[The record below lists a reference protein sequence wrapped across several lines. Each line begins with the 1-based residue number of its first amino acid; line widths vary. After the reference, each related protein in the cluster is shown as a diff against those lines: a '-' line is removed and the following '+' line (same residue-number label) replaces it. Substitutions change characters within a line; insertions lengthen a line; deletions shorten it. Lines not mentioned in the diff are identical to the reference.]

1 MKNISGIVPVI
12 LAAVVGIGAVVSLSD
27 YTAPVYGSESE
38 DELTETETIIES
50 ACMES
55 VEETEIENTEAAAVL
70 DGAFDL
76 ADGTYEGSANG
87 FSGKIKVSVVIKNQ
101 TIRSINILS
110 NSDDEAFFNRAKEGV
125 TASII
130 AKQSTDV
137 DTVSGATYSSRGII
151 NAVNAGVS
159 VCLCSAELDMGA
171 FDTVSRATTN
181 HGLHR
186 GSYQCTSEITK
197 KDGTK
202 LKVAYYTGA
211 ATGVLTN
218 GETFSYDKNEIESYV
233 VTGLKYVPVKVKTED
248 YEAFKAAYT
257 VVENGST
264 LSGGFSEGN
273 LKNYTDL
280 VAEVTENTNGLKTVT
295 QNEDGSFSF
304 AARVN
309 NGTDSGIKDAAL
321 KTAENITTT
330 VKEANGSYGEFLR
343 VDLTGEGYGALGADM
358 QAAEWTYY
366 GSDSTYTDPLQS
378 YGTKFASDNW
388 MHKAQ
393 GIQLGL
399 TDSLR
404 CKLPA
409 GTDGTGYWTI
419 TVYALGYNDYTVK
432 FKVTDANIVKDEEE
446 TVDTTALEA
455 AIKSAEN
462 LTESDYTAAS
472 WSDLCVELK
481 EAKDELAAPHT
492 QSTVDEATEHLNAA
506 IKALVKAETKEETK
520 TDVTKLNAVIEKAE
534 ALKQSDYTAES
545 WENLQTA
552 LDAAKKLTDATAE
565 QTVVDQAASDLE
577 TAILALVKAD
587 TENTGTTDK
596 KKKPAVGTVKTVGQ
610 IKYKVTGKNT
620 VTVNKYAKKNIT
632 KASIPATVKI
642 NGYTFKVTAIA
653 DSAFSGCSKLT
664 KVTVGSNVKA
674 IGNKSF
680 YKCTKLTTFTASSTG
695 LNKIGKEA
703 FSGDKKLA
711 NITLKTTKLKKSGVG
726 KDAFKNI
733 KKNATFKVPAKKV
746 SDYKAIFKSKGAGK
760 NIKIKKL

>member
-50 ACMES
+50 AGMES
-55 VEETEIENTEAAAVL
+55 VEETEVENTEAAVVL

-125 TASII
+125 TASIL

-534 ALKQSDYTAES
+534 ALKQRDYTAES
-545 WENLQTA
+545 WKNLQTA

-610 IKYKVTGKNT
+610 IKYKVTGKHT

-653 DSAFSGCSKLT
+653 DSAFSG
-664 KVTVGSNVKA
+664 
-674 IGNKSF
+674 
-680 YKCTKLTTFTASSTG
+680 
-695 LNKIGKEA
+695 
-703 FSGDKKLA
+703 
-711 NITLKTTKLKKSGVG
+711 
-726 KDAFKNI
+726 
-733 KKNATFKVPAKKV
+733 
-746 SDYKAIFKSKGAGK
+746 
-760 NIKIKKL
+760 

>member
-1 MKNISGIVPVI
+1 METSMKNISGIVPVI

-50 ACMES
+50 AGMES
-55 VEETEIENTEAAAVL
+55 VEETEVENTEAAVVL

-125 TASII
+125 TASIL

-202 LKVAYYTGA
+202 LKVTYYTGA

-218 GETFSYDKNEIESYV
+218 GEAFSYDKNEIESYV

-534 ALKQSDYTAES
+534 ALKQRDYTAES
-545 WENLQTA
+545 WKNLQTA

-610 IKYKVTGKNT
+610 IKYKVTGKHT

-653 DSAFSGCSKLT
+653 DSAFSG
-664 KVTVGSNVKA
+664 
-674 IGNKSF
+674 
-680 YKCTKLTTFTASSTG
+680 
-695 LNKIGKEA
+695 
-703 FSGDKKLA
+703 
-711 NITLKTTKLKKSGVG
+711 
-726 KDAFKNI
+726 
-733 KKNATFKVPAKKV
+733 
-746 SDYKAIFKSKGAGK
+746 
-760 NIKIKKL
+760 

>member
-50 ACMES
+50 AGMES
-55 VEETEIENTEAAAVL
+55 VEETEVENTEAAAVL

-125 TASII
+125 TASIL

-137 DTVSGATYSSRGII
+137 DTVSGATYSSRGIM

-388 MHKAQ
+388 MNKAQ

-534 ALKQSDYTAES
+534 ALKQRDYTAES
-545 WENLQTA
+545 WKNLQTA

-610 IKYKVTGKNT
+610 IKYKVTGKHT

-653 DSAFSGCSKLT
+653 DSAFSG
-664 KVTVGSNVKA
+664 
-674 IGNKSF
+674 
-680 YKCTKLTTFTASSTG
+680 
-695 LNKIGKEA
+695 
-703 FSGDKKLA
+703 
-711 NITLKTTKLKKSGVG
+711 
-726 KDAFKNI
+726 
-733 KKNATFKVPAKKV
+733 
-746 SDYKAIFKSKGAGK
+746 
-760 NIKIKKL
+760 

>member
-1 MKNISGIVPVI
+1 M
-12 LAAVVGIGAVVSLSD
+12 
-27 YTAPVYGSESE
+27 
-38 DELTETETIIES
+38 
-50 ACMES
+50 
-55 VEETEIENTEAAAVL
+55 
-70 DGAFDL
+70 
-76 ADGTYEGSANG
+76 
-87 FSGKIKVSVVIKNQ
+87 
-101 TIRSINILS
+101 
-110 NSDDEAFFNRAKEGV
+110 
-125 TASII
+125 
-130 AKQSTDV
+130 
-137 DTVSGATYSSRGII
+137 
-151 NAVNAGVS
+151 
-159 VCLCSAELDMGA
+159 
-171 FDTVSRATTN
+171 
-181 HGLHR
+181 
-186 GSYQCTSEITK
+186 
-197 KDGTK
+197 
-202 LKVAYYTGA
+202 AYYTGA

-264 LSGGFSEGN
+264 LSGGFSEEN

-388 MHKAQ
+388 MNKAQ

-472 WSDLCVELK
+472 WFDLCVELK

-534 ALKQSDYTAES
+534 ALKQRDYTAES
-545 WENLQTA
+545 WKNLQTA

-610 IKYKVTGKNT
+610 IKYKVTGKHT

-653 DSAFSGCSKLT
+653 DSAFSG
-664 KVTVGSNVKA
+664 
-674 IGNKSF
+674 
-680 YKCTKLTTFTASSTG
+680 
-695 LNKIGKEA
+695 
-703 FSGDKKLA
+703 
-711 NITLKTTKLKKSGVG
+711 
-726 KDAFKNI
+726 
-733 KKNATFKVPAKKV
+733 
-746 SDYKAIFKSKGAGK
+746 
-760 NIKIKKL
+760 

>member
-1 MKNISGIVPVI
+1 METSMKNISGIVPVI

-50 ACMES
+50 AGMES
-55 VEETEIENTEAAAVL
+55 VEETEVENTEAAVVL

-125 TASII
+125 TASIL

-534 ALKQSDYTAES
+534 ALKQRDYTAES
-545 WENLQTA
+545 WKNLQTA
-552 LDAAKKLTDATAE
+552 LDAAKKLIDATAE

-610 IKYKVTGKNT
+610 IKYKVTGKHT

-653 DSAFSGCSKLT
+653 DSAFSG
-664 KVTVGSNVKA
+664 
-674 IGNKSF
+674 
-680 YKCTKLTTFTASSTG
+680 
-695 LNKIGKEA
+695 
-703 FSGDKKLA
+703 
-711 NITLKTTKLKKSGVG
+711 
-726 KDAFKNI
+726 
-733 KKNATFKVPAKKV
+733 
-746 SDYKAIFKSKGAGK
+746 
-760 NIKIKKL
+760 

>member
-50 ACMES
+50 AGMES
-55 VEETEIENTEAAAVL
+55 VEETEVENTEAAVVL

-137 DTVSGATYSSRGII
+137 DTVSGATYSSRGIM

-388 MHKAQ
+388 MNKAQ

-472 WSDLCVELK
+472 WFDLCVELK

-534 ALKQSDYTAES
+534 ALKQRDYTAES
-545 WENLQTA
+545 WKNLQTA

-610 IKYKVTGKNT
+610 IKYKVTGKHT

-653 DSAFSGCSKLT
+653 DSAFSG
-664 KVTVGSNVKA
+664 
-674 IGNKSF
+674 
-680 YKCTKLTTFTASSTG
+680 
-695 LNKIGKEA
+695 
-703 FSGDKKLA
+703 
-711 NITLKTTKLKKSGVG
+711 
-726 KDAFKNI
+726 
-733 KKNATFKVPAKKV
+733 
-746 SDYKAIFKSKGAGK
+746 
-760 NIKIKKL
+760 

>member
-1 MKNISGIVPVI
+1 METSMKNISGIVPVI

-50 ACMES
+50 AGMES
-55 VEETEIENTEAAAVL
+55 VEETEVENTEAAVVL

-125 TASII
+125 TASIL

-534 ALKQSDYTAES
+534 ALKQRDYTAES
-545 WENLQTA
+545 WKNLQTA

-610 IKYKVTGKNT
+610 IKYKVTGKHT

-653 DSAFSGCSKLT
+653 DSAFSG
-664 KVTVGSNVKA
+664 
-674 IGNKSF
+674 
-680 YKCTKLTTFTASSTG
+680 
-695 LNKIGKEA
+695 
-703 FSGDKKLA
+703 
-711 NITLKTTKLKKSGVG
+711 
-726 KDAFKNI
+726 
-733 KKNATFKVPAKKV
+733 
-746 SDYKAIFKSKGAGK
+746 
-760 NIKIKKL
+760 

>member
-50 ACMES
+50 AGMES
-55 VEETEIENTEAAAVL
+55 VEETEVENTEAAAVL

-125 TASII
+125 TASIL

-137 DTVSGATYSSRGII
+137 DTVSGATYSSRGIM

-159 VCLCSAELDMGA
+159 VCLCSAELDKGA

-264 LSGGFSEGN
+264 LSGGFSEEN

-388 MHKAQ
+388 MNKAQ

-472 WSDLCVELK
+472 WFDLCVELK

-534 ALKQSDYTAES
+534 ALKQRDYTAES
-545 WENLQTA
+545 WKNLQTA

-610 IKYKVTGKNT
+610 IKYKVTGKHT

-653 DSAFSGCSKLT
+653 DSAFSG
-664 KVTVGSNVKA
+664 
-674 IGNKSF
+674 
-680 YKCTKLTTFTASSTG
+680 
-695 LNKIGKEA
+695 
-703 FSGDKKLA
+703 
-711 NITLKTTKLKKSGVG
+711 
-726 KDAFKNI
+726 
-733 KKNATFKVPAKKV
+733 
-746 SDYKAIFKSKGAGK
+746 
-760 NIKIKKL
+760 

>member
-50 ACMES
+50 AGMES
-55 VEETEIENTEAAAVL
+55 VEETEVENTEAAVVL

-264 LSGGFSEGN
+264 LSGGFSEEN

-358 QAAEWTYY
+358 QAVEWTYY

-545 WENLQTA
+545 WKNLQTA

-620 VTVNKYAKKNIT
+620 VTVNKYAKKHYKGIY
-632 KASIPATVKI
+632 SC
-642 NGYTFKVTAIA
+642 NG
-653 DSAFSGCSKLT
+653 
-664 KVTVGSNVKA
+664 
-674 IGNKSF
+674 
-680 YKCTKLTTFTASSTG
+680 
-695 LNKIGKEA
+695 
-703 FSGDKKLA
+703 
-711 NITLKTTKLKKSGVG
+711 
-726 KDAFKNI
+726 
-733 KKNATFKVPAKKV
+733 
-746 SDYKAIFKSKGAGK
+746 
-760 NIKIKKL
+760 

>member
-50 ACMES
+50 AGMES
-55 VEETEIENTEAAAVL
+55 VEETEVENTEAAVVL

-125 TASII
+125 TASIL

-137 DTVSGATYSSRGII
+137 DTVSGATYSSRGIM

-534 ALKQSDYTAES
+534 ALKQRDYTAES
-545 WENLQTA
+545 WKNLQTA

-610 IKYKVTGKNT
+610 IKYKVTGKHT

-653 DSAFSGCSKLT
+653 DSAFSG
-664 KVTVGSNVKA
+664 
-674 IGNKSF
+674 
-680 YKCTKLTTFTASSTG
+680 
-695 LNKIGKEA
+695 
-703 FSGDKKLA
+703 
-711 NITLKTTKLKKSGVG
+711 
-726 KDAFKNI
+726 
-733 KKNATFKVPAKKV
+733 
-746 SDYKAIFKSKGAGK
+746 
-760 NIKIKKL
+760 

>member
-50 ACMES
+50 AGMES
-55 VEETEIENTEAAAVL
+55 VEETEVENTEAAVVL

-125 TASII
+125 TASIL

-202 LKVAYYTGA
+202 LKVAYCTGA

-492 QSTVDEATEHLNAA
+492 QSTVDEATEHLNVA

-545 WENLQTA
+545 WKNLQTA

-632 KASIPATVKI
+632 KTSIPATVKI

-680 YKCTKLTTFTASSTG
+680 YKCTKLTTFTASSIG

-703 FSGDKKLA
+703 FSGDK
-711 NITLKTTKLKKSGVG
+711 
-726 KDAFKNI
+726 
-733 KKNATFKVPAKKV
+733 
-746 SDYKAIFKSKGAGK
+746 
-760 NIKIKKL
+760 

>member
-50 ACMES
+50 AGMES
-55 VEETEIENTEAAAVL
+55 VEETEVENTEAAAVL

-125 TASII
+125 TASIL

-137 DTVSGATYSSRGII
+137 DTVSGATYSSRGIM

-218 GETFSYDKNEIESYV
+218 GETFSYDKHEIESYV
-233 VTGLKYVPVKVKTED
+233 VTGLKYVPLKVKTED

-388 MHKAQ
+388 MNKAQ

-472 WSDLCVELK
+472 WFDLCVELK

-534 ALKQSDYTAES
+534 ALKQRDYTAES
-545 WENLQTA
+545 WKNLQTA

-610 IKYKVTGKNT
+610 IKYKVTGKHT

-653 DSAFSGCSKLT
+653 DSAFSG
-664 KVTVGSNVKA
+664 
-674 IGNKSF
+674 
-680 YKCTKLTTFTASSTG
+680 
-695 LNKIGKEA
+695 
-703 FSGDKKLA
+703 
-711 NITLKTTKLKKSGVG
+711 
-726 KDAFKNI
+726 
-733 KKNATFKVPAKKV
+733 
-746 SDYKAIFKSKGAGK
+746 
-760 NIKIKKL
+760 

>member
-50 ACMES
+50 AGMES
-55 VEETEIENTEAAAVL
+55 VEETEVENTEAAVVL

-110 NSDDEAFFNRAKEGV
+110 NSDDAAFFNRAKEGV
-125 TASII
+125 TASIL

-264 LSGGFSEGN
+264 LSGGFSEEN

-358 QAAEWTYY
+358 QAVEWTYY

-472 WSDLCVELK
+472 WFDLCVELK

-534 ALKQSDYTAES
+534 ALKQRDYTAES
-545 WENLQTA
+545 WKNLQTA

-610 IKYKVTGKNT
+610 IKYKVTGKHT

-653 DSAFSGCSKLT
+653 DSAFSG
-664 KVTVGSNVKA
+664 
-674 IGNKSF
+674 
-680 YKCTKLTTFTASSTG
+680 
-695 LNKIGKEA
+695 
-703 FSGDKKLA
+703 
-711 NITLKTTKLKKSGVG
+711 
-726 KDAFKNI
+726 
-733 KKNATFKVPAKKV
+733 
-746 SDYKAIFKSKGAGK
+746 
-760 NIKIKKL
+760 

>member
-50 ACMES
+50 AGMES
-55 VEETEIENTEAAAVL
+55 VEETEVENTEAAVVL

-125 TASII
+125 TASIL

-492 QSTVDEATEHLNAA
+492 QSTVDEATEHLNVA

-545 WENLQTA
+545 WKNLQTA

-632 KASIPATVKI
+632 KTSIPATVKI

-703 FSGDKKLA
+703 FSDKKLA

>member
-50 ACMES
+50 AGMES
-55 VEETEIENTEAAAVL
+55 VEETEVENTEAAAVL

-125 TASII
+125 TASIL
-130 AKQSTDV
+130 AK
-137 DTVSGATYSSRGII
+137 
-151 NAVNAGVS
+151 
-159 VCLCSAELDMGA
+159 
-171 FDTVSRATTN
+171 
-181 HGLHR
+181 
-186 GSYQCTSEITK
+186 
-197 KDGTK
+197 
-202 LKVAYYTGA
+202 
-211 ATGVLTN
+211 
-218 GETFSYDKNEIESYV
+218 
-233 VTGLKYVPVKVKTED
+233 
-248 YEAFKAAYT
+248 
-257 VVENGST
+257 
-264 LSGGFSEGN
+264 
-273 LKNYTDL
+273 
-280 VAEVTENTNGLKTVT
+280 
-295 QNEDGSFSF
+295 
-304 AARVN
+304 
-309 NGTDSGIKDAAL
+309 
-321 KTAENITTT
+321 
-330 VKEANGSYGEFLR
+330 
-343 VDLTGEGYGALGADM
+343 
-358 QAAEWTYY
+358 
-366 GSDSTYTDPLQS
+366 
-378 YGTKFASDNW
+378 
-388 MHKAQ
+388 
-393 GIQLGL
+393 
-399 TDSLR
+399 
-404 CKLPA
+404 
-409 GTDGTGYWTI
+409 
-419 TVYALGYNDYTVK
+419 
-432 FKVTDANIVKDEEE
+432 
-446 TVDTTALEA
+446 
-455 AIKSAEN
+455 
-462 LTESDYTAAS
+462 
-472 WSDLCVELK
+472 
-481 EAKDELAAPHT
+481 

-545 WENLQTA
+545 WKNLQTA

>member
-50 ACMES
+50 AGMES
-55 VEETEIENTEAAAVL
+55 VEETEVENTEAAVVL

-110 NSDDEAFFNRAKEGV
+110 NSDDAAFFNRAKEGV
-125 TASII
+125 TASIL

-264 LSGGFSEGN
+264 LSGGFSEEN

-358 QAAEWTYY
+358 QAVEWTYY

-481 EAKDELAAPHT
+481 EAKDELAALHT

-534 ALKQSDYTAES
+534 ALKQRDYTAES
-545 WENLQTA
+545 WKNLQTA

-653 DSAFSGCSKLT
+653 DSAFSG
-664 KVTVGSNVKA
+664 
-674 IGNKSF
+674 
-680 YKCTKLTTFTASSTG
+680 
-695 LNKIGKEA
+695 
-703 FSGDKKLA
+703 
-711 NITLKTTKLKKSGVG
+711 
-726 KDAFKNI
+726 
-733 KKNATFKVPAKKV
+733 
-746 SDYKAIFKSKGAGK
+746 
-760 NIKIKKL
+760 

>member
-1 MKNISGIVPVI
+1 M
-12 LAAVVGIGAVVSLSD
+12 
-27 YTAPVYGSESE
+27 
-38 DELTETETIIES
+38 
-50 ACMES
+50 
-55 VEETEIENTEAAAVL
+55 
-70 DGAFDL
+70 
-76 ADGTYEGSANG
+76 
-87 FSGKIKVSVVIKNQ
+87 
-101 TIRSINILS
+101 
-110 NSDDEAFFNRAKEGV
+110 
-125 TASII
+125 
-130 AKQSTDV
+130 
-137 DTVSGATYSSRGII
+137 
-151 NAVNAGVS
+151 
-159 VCLCSAELDMGA
+159 
-171 FDTVSRATTN
+171 
-181 HGLHR
+181 
-186 GSYQCTSEITK
+186 
-197 KDGTK
+197 
-202 LKVAYYTGA
+202 
-211 ATGVLTN
+211 LTN

-309 NGTDSGIKDAAL
+309 NGTDSGIKYAAL

-492 QSTVDEATEHLNAA
+492 QSTVDEATEHLNVA

-545 WENLQTA
+545 WKNLQTA

-680 YKCTKLTTFTASSTG
+680 YKYKARR
-695 LNKIGKEA
+695 
-703 FSGDKKLA
+703 
-711 NITLKTTKLKKSGVG
+711 
-726 KDAFKNI
+726 
-733 KKNATFKVPAKKV
+733 KVPILKQ
-746 SDYKAIFKSKGAGK
+746 
-760 NIKIKKL
+760 KLIQ

>member
-50 ACMES
+50 AGMES
-55 VEETEIENTEAAAVL
+55 VEETEVENTEAAVVL

-125 TASII
+125 TASIL

-358 QAAEWTYY
+358 QAAEWPYY

-534 ALKQSDYTAES
+534 ALKQRDYTAES
-545 WENLQTA
+545 WKNLQTA

-610 IKYKVTGKNT
+610 IKYKVTGKHT

-653 DSAFSGCSKLT
+653 DSAFSG
-664 KVTVGSNVKA
+664 
-674 IGNKSF
+674 
-680 YKCTKLTTFTASSTG
+680 
-695 LNKIGKEA
+695 
-703 FSGDKKLA
+703 
-711 NITLKTTKLKKSGVG
+711 
-726 KDAFKNI
+726 
-733 KKNATFKVPAKKV
+733 
-746 SDYKAIFKSKGAGK
+746 
-760 NIKIKKL
+760 

>member
-50 ACMES
+50 AGMES
-55 VEETEIENTEAAAVL
+55 VEETEVENTEAAVVL

-125 TASII
+125 TASIL

-309 NGTDSGIKDAAL
+309 NGTDSGIKYAAL

-358 QAAEWTYY
+358 QAVEWTYY

-492 QSTVDEATEHLNAA
+492 QSTVDEATEHLNAV

-545 WENLQTA
+545 WKNLQTA

-680 YKCTKLTTFTASSTG
+680 YKCTKLTTFTASSR
-695 LNKIGKEA
+695 KH
-703 FSGDKKLA
+703 
-711 NITLKTTKLKKSGVG
+711 
-726 KDAFKNI
+726 
-733 KKNATFKVPAKKV
+733 
-746 SDYKAIFKSKGAGK
+746 
-760 NIKIKKL
+760 

>member
-50 ACMES
+50 AGMES
-55 VEETEIENTEAAAVL
+55 VEETEVENTEAAVVL

-125 TASII
+125 TASIL

-492 QSTVDEATEHLNAA
+492 QSTVDEATEHLNVA

-545 WENLQTA
+545 WKNLQTA

-632 KASIPATVKI
+632 KTSIPATVKI

-680 YKCTKLTTFTASSTG
+680 YKCTKLTTFTASSIG

-703 FSGDKKLA
+703 FSGDK
-711 NITLKTTKLKKSGVG
+711 
-726 KDAFKNI
+726 
-733 KKNATFKVPAKKV
+733 
-746 SDYKAIFKSKGAGK
+746 
-760 NIKIKKL
+760 

>member
-50 ACMES
+50 AGMES
-55 VEETEIENTEAAAVL
+55 VEETEVENTEAAAVL

-125 TASII
+125 TASIL

-137 DTVSGATYSSRGII
+137 DTVSGATYSSRGIM

-343 VDLTGEGYGALGADM
+343 VDLTGDGYGALGADM

-545 WENLQTA
+545 WKNLQTA

-703 FSGDKKLA
+703 FSGDK
-711 NITLKTTKLKKSGVG
+711 
-726 KDAFKNI
+726 
-733 KKNATFKVPAKKV
+733 
-746 SDYKAIFKSKGAGK
+746 
-760 NIKIKKL
+760 

>member
-1 MKNISGIVPVI
+1 MKNIWKNISGIVPVI

-50 ACMES
+50 AGMES
-55 VEETEIENTEAAAVL
+55 AEETEVENTEAAVVL

-125 TASII
+125 TASIL

-343 VDLTGEGYGALGADM
+343 VDLTGDGYGALGADM

-545 WENLQTA
+545 WKNLQTA

-610 IKYKVTGKNT
+610 IKYKVTGKHT

-653 DSAFSGCSKLT
+653 DSAFSG
-664 KVTVGSNVKA
+664 
-674 IGNKSF
+674 
-680 YKCTKLTTFTASSTG
+680 
-695 LNKIGKEA
+695 
-703 FSGDKKLA
+703 
-711 NITLKTTKLKKSGVG
+711 
-726 KDAFKNI
+726 
-733 KKNATFKVPAKKV
+733 
-746 SDYKAIFKSKGAGK
+746 
-760 NIKIKKL
+760 

>member
-50 ACMES
+50 AGMES

-125 TASII
+125 TASIL

-233 VTGLKYVPVKVKTED
+233 VTGLKYVPVQVKTED

-343 VDLTGEGYGALGADM
+343 VDLTGEDYGALGADM

-492 QSTVDEATEHLNAA
+492 QSTVDQATEHLNAA

-534 ALKQSDYTAES
+534 ALKQRDYTAES
-545 WENLQTA
+545 WKNLQTA

-653 DSAFSGCSKLT
+653 DSAFSG
-664 KVTVGSNVKA
+664 
-674 IGNKSF
+674 
-680 YKCTKLTTFTASSTG
+680 
-695 LNKIGKEA
+695 
-703 FSGDKKLA
+703 
-711 NITLKTTKLKKSGVG
+711 
-726 KDAFKNI
+726 
-733 KKNATFKVPAKKV
+733 
-746 SDYKAIFKSKGAGK
+746 
-760 NIKIKKL
+760 

>member
-50 ACMES
+50 AGMES
-55 VEETEIENTEAAAVL
+55 VEETEVENTEAAAVL

-125 TASII
+125 TASIL

-137 DTVSGATYSSRGII
+137 DTVSGATYSSRGLM

-388 MHKAQ
+388 MNKAQ

-472 WSDLCVELK
+472 WFDLCVELK

-534 ALKQSDYTAES
+534 ALKQRDYTAES
-545 WENLQTA
+545 WKNLQTA

-610 IKYKVTGKNT
+610 IKYKVTGKHT

-653 DSAFSGCSKLT
+653 DSAFSG
-664 KVTVGSNVKA
+664 
-674 IGNKSF
+674 
-680 YKCTKLTTFTASSTG
+680 
-695 LNKIGKEA
+695 
-703 FSGDKKLA
+703 
-711 NITLKTTKLKKSGVG
+711 
-726 KDAFKNI
+726 
-733 KKNATFKVPAKKV
+733 
-746 SDYKAIFKSKGAGK
+746 
-760 NIKIKKL
+760 

>member
-50 ACMES
+50 AGMES
-55 VEETEIENTEAAAVL
+55 VEETEVENTEAAVVL

-264 LSGGFSEGN
+264 LSGGFSEEN

-358 QAAEWTYY
+358 QAVEWTYY

-545 WENLQTA
+545 WKNLQTA

-664 KVTVGSNVKA
+664 KVTVGSN
-674 IGNKSF
+674 
-680 YKCTKLTTFTASSTG
+680 
-695 LNKIGKEA
+695 
-703 FSGDKKLA
+703 
-711 NITLKTTKLKKSGVG
+711 
-726 KDAFKNI
+726 
-733 KKNATFKVPAKKV
+733 
-746 SDYKAIFKSKGAGK
+746 
-760 NIKIKKL
+760 

>member
-50 ACMES
+50 AGMES
-55 VEETEIENTEAAAVL
+55 VEETEVENTEAAAVL

-125 TASII
+125 TASIL

-137 DTVSGATYSSRGII
+137 DTVSGATYSSRGIM

-202 LKVAYYTGA
+202 LKVTYYTGA

-218 GETFSYDKNEIESYV
+218 GEAFSYDKNEIESYV

-309 NGTDSGIKDAAL
+309 NGTDSGIKYAAL

-388 MHKAQ
+388 MNKAQ

-472 WSDLCVELK
+472 WFDLCVELK

-534 ALKQSDYTAES
+534 ALKQRDYTAES
-545 WENLQTA
+545 WKNLQTA

-610 IKYKVTGKNT
+610 IKYKVTGKHT

-653 DSAFSGCSKLT
+653 DSAFSG
-664 KVTVGSNVKA
+664 
-674 IGNKSF
+674 
-680 YKCTKLTTFTASSTG
+680 
-695 LNKIGKEA
+695 
-703 FSGDKKLA
+703 
-711 NITLKTTKLKKSGVG
+711 
-726 KDAFKNI
+726 
-733 KKNATFKVPAKKV
+733 
-746 SDYKAIFKSKGAGK
+746 
-760 NIKIKKL
+760 

>member
-50 ACMES
+50 AGMES
-55 VEETEIENTEAAAVL
+55 VEETEVENTEAAVVL

-125 TASII
+125 TASIL

-202 LKVAYYTGA
+202 LKVAYCTGA

-409 GTDGTGYWTI
+409 ETDGTGYWTI

-492 QSTVDEATEHLNAA
+492 QSTVDEATEHLNVA

-545 WENLQTA
+545 WKNLQTA

-632 KASIPATVKI
+632 KTSIPATVKI

-680 YKCTKLTTFTASSTG
+680 YKCTKLTTFTASSIG

-703 FSGDKKLA
+703 FSGDK
-711 NITLKTTKLKKSGVG
+711 
-726 KDAFKNI
+726 
-733 KKNATFKVPAKKV
+733 
-746 SDYKAIFKSKGAGK
+746 
-760 NIKIKKL
+760 

>member
-50 ACMES
+50 AGMES
-55 VEETEIENTEAAAVL
+55 VEETEVENTEAAAVL

-125 TASII
+125 TASIL

-137 DTVSGATYSSRGII
+137 DTVSGATYSSRGIM

-388 MHKAQ
+388 MNKAQ

-472 WSDLCVELK
+472 WFDLCVELK

-534 ALKQSDYTAES
+534 ALKQRDYTAES
-545 WENLQTA
+545 WKNLQTA

-610 IKYKVTGKNT
+610 IKYKVTGKHT

-653 DSAFSGCSKLT
+653 DSAFSG
-664 KVTVGSNVKA
+664 
-674 IGNKSF
+674 
-680 YKCTKLTTFTASSTG
+680 
-695 LNKIGKEA
+695 
-703 FSGDKKLA
+703 
-711 NITLKTTKLKKSGVG
+711 
-726 KDAFKNI
+726 
-733 KKNATFKVPAKKV
+733 
-746 SDYKAIFKSKGAGK
+746 
-760 NIKIKKL
+760 

>member
-50 ACMES
+50 AGMES
-55 VEETEIENTEAAAVL
+55 VEETEVENTEAAVVL

-264 LSGGFSEGN
+264 LSGGFSEEN

-358 QAAEWTYY
+358 QAVEWTYY

-545 WENLQTA
+545 WKNLQTA

-653 DSAFSGCSKLT
+653 DSAFSG
-664 KVTVGSNVKA
+664 
-674 IGNKSF
+674 
-680 YKCTKLTTFTASSTG
+680 
-695 LNKIGKEA
+695 
-703 FSGDKKLA
+703 
-711 NITLKTTKLKKSGVG
+711 
-726 KDAFKNI
+726 
-733 KKNATFKVPAKKV
+733 
-746 SDYKAIFKSKGAGK
+746 
-760 NIKIKKL
+760 